1 MYTSI
6 KGKGMKNINVK
17 NLILGKNVTIEPSA
31 IIRGVN
37 GPSEYI
43 EIGDNMFKG
52 NMSKLLK
59 QAQDVQQQ
67 IEKVQSQLSD
77 MIIESESGGG
87 MVKVK
92 VNGKQE
98 VLELCIDESTLQ
110 EDKEVVED
118 LIVSAMNKAL
128 SKAQSDSQ
136 EKMNSV
142 AGGMMGGL
150 KIPGM

>member
-1 MYTSI
+1 
-6 KGKGMKNINVK
+6 
-17 NLILGKNVTIEPSA
+17 
-31 IIRGVN
+31 
-37 GPSEYI
+37 
-43 EIGDNMFKG
+43 MFKG

-92 VNGKQE
+92 VTGKQE

-110 EDKEVVED
+110 EDKEISLDKLSLLQLESVSLYLLSML
-118 LIVSAMNKAL
+118 LITPSKGKIL
-128 SKAQSDSQ
+128 STRLPLLFLQLKST
-136 EKMNSV
+136 
-142 AGGMMGGL
+142 GMSL
-150 KIPGM
+150 VQFIRISLTS

>member
-1 MYTSI
+1 
-6 KGKGMKNINVK
+6 
-17 NLILGKNVTIEPSA
+17 
-31 IIRGVN
+31 
-37 GPSEYI
+37 
-43 EIGDNMFKG
+43 MFKG

-98 VLELCIDESTLQ
+98 VLELCIDENTLQ
-110 EDKEVVED
+110 EDKEVIED

-136 EKMNSV
+136 EKMTSV
-142 AGGMMGGL
+142 AGGMMSGL
-150 KIPGM
+150 KIPGL

>member
-1 MYTSI
+1 
-6 KGKGMKNINVK
+6 
-17 NLILGKNVTIEPSA
+17 
-31 IIRGVN
+31 
-37 GPSEYI
+37 
-43 EIGDNMFKG
+43 MFKG

-98 VLELCIDESTLQ
+98 VLELCSSLHRLLDGPHHVEGLLRQLVKLTRQNAFEACDGVLQ
-110 EDKEVVED
+110 
-118 LIVSAMNKAL
+118 
-128 SKAQSDSQ
+128 
-136 EKMNSV
+136 
-142 AGGMMGGL
+142 
-150 KIPGM
+150 

>member
-1 MYTSI
+1 
-6 KGKGMKNINVK
+6 
-17 NLILGKNVTIEPSA
+17 
-31 IIRGVN
+31 
-37 GPSEYI
+37 
-43 EIGDNMFKG
+43 MFKG

-67 IEKVQSQLSD
+67 IEKVQNQLSD
-77 MIIESESGGG
+77 MIIEAESGGG
-87 MVKVK
+87 MVRVK

-98 VLELCIDESTLQ
+98 VLEINIDESTLQ
-110 EDKEVVED
+110 EDKEVIED
-118 LIVSAMNKAL
+118 LIVSALNKAL

-142 AGGMMGGL
+142 AGGMMSGL

>member
-1 MYTSI
+1 
-6 KGKGMKNINVK
+6 
-17 NLILGKNVTIEPSA
+17 
-31 IIRGVN
+31 
-37 GPSEYI
+37 
-43 EIGDNMFKG
+43 MFKG

-98 VLELCIDESTLQ
+98 VLELCID
-110 EDKEVVED
+110 
-118 LIVSAMNKAL
+118 
-128 SKAQSDSQ
+128 
-136 EKMNSV
+136 
-142 AGGMMGGL
+142 
-150 KIPGM
+150 

>member
-1 MYTSI
+1 
-6 KGKGMKNINVK
+6 
-17 NLILGKNVTIEPSA
+17 
-31 IIRGVN
+31 
-37 GPSEYI
+37 
-43 EIGDNMFKG
+43 MFKG

-59 QAQDVQQQ
+59 QAQDVQKQ
-67 IEKVQSQLSD
+67 IEKVQGQLSD

-128 SKAQSDSQ
+128 SKAQADSQ